1 MSQSEKASR
10 LLALHNAEQPLV
22 LINAWDAASAA
33 IVEHSGFPAVATTSA
48 GVANAQGYPDGQ
60 RIPWPEMLEVIRR
73 IAEAVRVPVTAD
85 VESGFAADAQQLEW
99 ALEQL
104 VEAGAV
110 GLNLEDAIP
119 GAAHG
124 PLFSIAEQTNRIQ
137 TVRRIAERLK
147 LHLVINARTDAYW
160 QRGADRAT
168 AWRETVDRGKAYLQA
183 GADCIFVPGLRSS
196 EQIAKLVAELKAPI
210 NILAG
215 PGVPDINELKKLG
228 VKRISYGSGPM
239 RAAMGFLRSI
249 CQEALDTGTYKTMI
263 DSAVT
268 YDEMN
273 ALVSSRTAV
282 SK

>member
-10 LLALHNAEQPLV
+10 LLALHRAEHPLV
-22 LINAWDAASAA
+22 LIHAWEAASAR
-33 IVEHSGFPAVATTSA
+33 IVEHAGFSAIATTSA

-60 RIPWPEMLEVIRR
+60 HIPWPEMLEVVRR
-73 IAEAVRVPVTAD
+73 IAEAVQVPVTAD
-85 VESGFAADAQQLEW
+85 IESGFAADLQQLEW
-99 ALEQL
+99 SLEQL
-104 VEAGAV
+104 IQAGAV

-124 PLFSIAEQTNRIQ
+124 PLFHLKDQANRIGC
-137 TVRRIAERLK
+137 VRRIAARLK

-160 QRGADRAT
+160 QAGVEPAA
-168 AWRETVDRGKAYLQA
+168 AWNETVARGKAYLEA
-183 GADCIFVPGLRSS
+183 GADCIFVPGLRNPA
-196 EQIAKLVAELKAPI
+196 QIAQLFNELKAPI

-215 PGVPDINELKKLG
+215 LGVPGIQELKQLG
-228 VKRISYGSGPM
+228 VKRVSYGSGPM

-249 CQEALDTGTYKTMI
+249 CQEGRDAGTYKLMI
-263 DSAVT
+263 ENAVS

-273 ALVSSRTAV
+273 ALVAQ